1 MKNMSLNELSLLVQ
15 VDGNVVFQSTG
26 KWLYP
31 LFDLEEYLTRH
42 PIDLTKATLFDKVV
56 GKASALLMARLG
68 VSCVHGAIM
77 SKLAMEVLKHHNVT
91 YSYDEVVERISCQT
105 ELLLAT
111 IDDLDEAYQ
120 ILCKRAQRC

>member
-1 MKNMSLNELSLLVQ
+1 MSLNELSLLVQ
-15 VDGNVVFQSTG
+15 VDGNAVFQSNG
-26 KWLYP
+26 NWLYP
-31 LFDLEEYLTRH
+31 LFDLEEYLTGH

-56 GKASALLMARLG
+56 GKASALLMVRLG
-68 VSCVHGAIM
+68 VRCVHGSIM
-77 SKLAMEVLKHHNVT
+77 SELAMEVFQHHNIP
-91 YSYDEVVERISCQT
+91 YSYDEAVNRISCQT